1 MLQQSSS
8 SQDILTF
15 ICLICSKEKELVAVG
30 ECEHRSV
37 CSYCT
42 MKSRLHYDYKK
53 CPICLKLLD
62 IIFICELNDKTPY
75 KTLVSKKDEFY
86 QDEEFEKC
94 GIYYTTI
101 EGKEEALKLRGYNCP
116 IKNCYS
122 KSFENMD
129 SLSKHLNKKH
139 KKFYCQYCLEQNKL
153 FISQMKIYN
162 KSNLNTHIKYG
173 EYDGNQLVCPPHPS
187 CPFDNNTFYDEEQLF
202 KHMNAD
208 HFICQICRDKKNYIF
223 FSELQNLL
231 AHHKS
236 NHYCC
241 PYEECLADIYVV
253 YKKEEELISH
263 LITKHKIQNASERL
277 NKLIFDKKKEDENK
291 ELHHENGE
299 FNFTEYIKDLKE
311 QSEYHNKNEQYA
323 FNNSNEQYYDEYED
337 YNHNYN
343 HNNGYKNNK
352 NYYHEN
358 KYHKNNY
365 YGNNKYKKY
374 INYSLLFS
382 FYLNVIKEFITQKIK
397 KENIVDTSVRLP
409 KETIYQIIVMI
420 DKFESNDELLELKYL
435 NNFGISPDTHKQ
447 LKSVISSNTSEN
459 EESFK
464 DIIKNLELKKLLI
477 IYKYLYT
484 CSKKVN
490 NLFFRLEI
498 EQIDEDLYEDFCTRV
513 KKAKKIVLNK
523 YERERKCRQEFFM
536 EQLKNSNKT
545 THEDKKVNED
555 NHNSINEEKEEEQSI
570 INKPKSNIN
579 ISLNDEVDNNGINN
593 INSGK
598 KGKGKKKK
606 GKGQFI
612 EFNIR
617 DYKKKNFSIK

>member
-1 MLQQSSS
+1 MQI
-8 SQDILTF
+8 ILF
-15 ICLICSKEKELVAVG
+15 AKFVEI
-30 ECEHRSV
+30 
-37 CSYCT
+37 
-42 MKSRLHYDYKK
+42 KK
-53 CPICLKLLD
+53 
-62 IIFICELNDKTPY
+62 IIF
-75 KTLVSKKDEFY
+75 
-86 QDEEFEKC
+86 
-94 GIYYTTI
+94 
-101 EGKEEALKLRGYNCP
+101 
-116 IKNCYS
+116 
-122 KSFENMD
+122 
-129 SLSKHLNKKH
+129 
-139 KKFYCQYCLEQNKL
+139 
-153 FISQMKIYN
+153 
-162 KSNLNTHIKYG
+162 
-173 EYDGNQLVCPPHPS
+173 
-187 CPFDNNTFYDEEQLF
+187 
-202 KHMNAD
+202 
-208 HFICQICRDKKNYIF
+208 F

-277 NKLIFDKKKEDENK
+277 NKLIFDKKSKDENK

-311 QSEYHNKNEQYA
+311 QSEYHNKNEEDA
-323 FNNSNEQYYDEYED
+323 FNNANEQYYDEYED
-337 YNHNYN
+337 DYHNYN

-352 NYYHEN
+352 NYYYEN
-358 KYHKNNY
+358 KSHKSNY
-365 YGNNKYKKY
+365 YGNKINEINSNENDNNYKNYKEYKGKHYNNNYNKYKKY
-374 INYSLLFS
+374 IDYSLLFS
-382 FYLNVIKEFITQKIK
+382 FYLNIIKEFITQKIK

-409 KETIYQIIVMI
+409 KETIYQIIMI
-420 DKFESNDELLELKYL
+420 VKLESNDELLELKYL

-459 EESFK
+459 EASFK

-484 CSKKVN
+484 CSKKLN
-490 NLFFRLEI
+490 NLFFTLEI
-498 EQIDEDLYEDFCTRV
+498 EQIDEDLYEDFCNRV

-545 THEDKKVNED
+545 KHEDEKVNEE
-555 NHNSINEEKEEEQSI
+555 NHNSINEEKEEEGSI

-617 DYKKKNFSIK
+617 DYKKNNFFH